1 MKINIASNE
10 IIHFIGIGGI
20 GMSGLAQIMNNMG
33 FNIQGSDLNRNKNTD
48 RLVRSRIKVYFGHHQ
63 KNLNKA
69 TMIVISSAVKKNNG
83 ELIAARHKKLS
94 IFKRGEMLANI
105 VALKKNIVM
114 VPVVASV
121 LVGTFTGVKY
131 IVNLTDTINANQ
143 AEIQQLKTMSIE
155 NVRRDMAVLTDNVN
169 TVIAKLERAEGT
181 WEMAEN
187 LYEVL
192 ADKVRQMEYDIKDLN
207 REINY

>member
-1 MKINIASNE
+1 MD
-10 IIHFIGIGGI
+10 
-20 GMSGLAQIMNNMG
+20 LAA
-33 FNIQGSDLNRNKNTD
+33 L
-48 RLVRSRIKVYFGHHQ
+48 
-63 KNLNKA
+63 
-69 TMIVISSAVKKNNG
+69 
-83 ELIAARHKKLS
+83 
-94 IFKRGEMLANI
+94 
-105 VALKKNIVM
+105 LKKNFVL

-131 IVNLTDTINANQ
+131 VVNLTDTINANQ
-143 AEIQQLKTMSIE
+143 IEIQELKTMEIEKLQTMSIE
-155 NVRRDMAVLTDNVN
+155 NINRDMSVLTDNVN

-207 REINY
+207 REINYQDELWRLPG